1 MNEIVTAVSTVGFP
15 IVMCLMLLYYNR
27 ESQKLHKEEMTNL
40 TQVLQ
45 DNNIILAKLK
55 ELLEIKIGGIED
67 GSQSKWRFNCSN

>member
-67 GSQSKWRFNCSN
+67 GSQSK

>member
-1 MNEIVTAVSTVGFP
+1 
-15 IVMCLMLLYYNR
+15 
-27 ESQKLHKEEMTNL
+27 MTNL

-67 GSQSKWRFNCSN
+67 GSQSK